1 MLKRL
6 LPVFFVIIAA
16 LLVFIFTRPN
26 TYHVE
31 RSTTLAGPAAP
42 AFALVN
48 DFHHWQAWSPW
59 GKIDPRM
66 TVAYSGTDSGKGAI
80 YHWVGN
86 KDVGEGQMTILE
98 SVPNQNIAIKL
109 DFIKPFASTSVATFA
124 FLPAPNGTQVTWS
137 MDGDQSFTTK
147 AISLFMSMDQAVG
160 KDFEKGLAQLKVQTE
175 AAAPAAAP
183 AAADSTHR

>member
-31 RSTTLAGPAAP
+31 RSTTFAGPPEP

-48 DFHHWQAWSPW
+48 NFRHWEAWSPW

-66 TVAYSGTDSGKGAI
+66 TVAYSGADSGKGAI

-86 KDVGEGQMTILE
+86 KDVGEGEMTILE
-98 SVPNQNIAIKL
+98 SVPNQKIAIKL

-175 AAAPAAAP
+175 ARAPAGVP
-183 AAADSTHR
+183 AAADSTHS

>member
-1 MLKRL
+1 MAKRL
-6 LPVFFVIIAA
+6 LPVLLVMIAA

-31 RSTTLAGPAAP
+31 RSATIATAADP
-42 AFALVN
+42 AFVLVN
-48 DFHHWQAWSPW
+48 NFRRWQDWSPW

-66 TVAYSGTDSGKGAI
+66 KVSYSGADSGAGAI

-86 KDVGEGQMTILE
+86 KDVGEGQMAILE
-98 SVPNQNIAIKL
+98 SVPNEKIAIKL

-124 FLPAPNGTQVTWS
+124 FAKAPAGTQVTWS

-160 KDFEKGLAQLKVQTE
+160 KDFEKGLAQLKTRAE
-175 AAAPAAAP
+175 AAAPSATP
-183 AAADSTHR
+183 AAADSAHG